1 MKYQELFTVD
11 FRKYLVDEISSID
24 LQKCSNRELALLKG
38 HLLKIKE
45 RADIL
50 TLEDEIVG
58 YVYNNLYEIMPKIKF
73 EESKRLVKLPSIKV
87 S

>member
-1 MKYQELFTVD
+1 MFEVD
-11 FRKYLVDEISSID
+11 FRKNLVDEISSID
-24 LQKCSNRELALLKG
+24 LQICSNRELALLKG

-73 EESKRLVKLPSIKV
+73 EESKRLVKLPPIKV